1 MAKFRRSHGGEPKRG
16 KKPNLMGRS
25 IILILFLSGFLLAI
39 IVFANK
45 SYFGKQNTIVSKD
58 DVFNMDYRFSEAKP
72 EDRFYIPIST
82 TGSIV
87 HHKFYSLSYNENYEQ
102 ADWVAYVLTKS
113 DLAKENVKRRDWFDP
128 DVKVKTRSAIYNDY
142 SSSGYSRGHL
152 VPAADMAFSDEAM
165 KESFLM
171 SNISPQV
178 KEFNNGIW
186 NELENQVRD
195 WAWKNREL
203 IIVAGPILKN
213 IDKFIGKNQVGV
225 PKMFYKIILDLKEPD
240 RKAIAFLIPNEISEK
255 PLSDYIVTIDSLE
268 DITGIDFFGNLMTV
282 EEQKKIESKIE
293 RNKWEFNPELF
304 KKRIEV
310 WNKQ

>member
-16 KKPNLMGRS
+16 KKPNLIGRS
-25 IILILFLSGFLLAI
+25 IILILFLCGFLLAI

-195 WAWKNREL
+195 WAWKNQEL

-268 DITGIDFFGNLMTV
+268 NITGIDFFGNLMTV
-282 EEQKKIESKIE
+282 EEQKKIESKIDKI
-293 RNKWEFNPELF
+293 KWEFNPELY
-304 KKRIEV
+304 KKRIEI

>member
-25 IILILFLSGFLLAI
+25 IILILFLCGFLLAI

-45 SYFGKQNTIVSKD
+45 SYFGKQNTTVSKD
-58 DVFNMDYRFSEAKP
+58 DVFDMDYRFSEAKP

-82 TGSIV
+82 SGLIV

-203 IIVAGPILKN
+203 IIVTGPILKN

-268 DITGIDFFGNLMTV
+268 NITGIDFFGNLMTV
-282 EEQKKIESKIE
+282 EEQKKIESKINK
-293 RNKWEFNPELF
+293 NKWEFNPELY
-304 KKRIEV
+304 KKRIEI

>member
-25 IILILFLSGFLLAI
+25 IILILFLCGFLLAI

-45 SYFGKQNTIVSKD
+45 SYFGKQNTTVSKD

-203 IIVAGPILKN
+203 IIVTGPILKN

-268 DITGIDFFGNLMTV
+268 NITGIDFFGNLMTV
-282 EEQKKIESKIE
+282 EEQKKIESKINK
-293 RNKWEFNPELF
+293 NKWEFNPELY
-304 KKRIEV
+304 KKRIEI

>member
-25 IILILFLSGFLLAI
+25 IILILFLCGFLLAI

-82 TGSIV
+82 SGLIV

-171 SNISPQV
+171 SNISPQI

-195 WAWKNREL
+195 WAYKNQEL

-268 DITGIDFFGNLMTV
+268 NITGIDFFGNLMTV
-282 EEQKKIESKIE
+282 EEQKKIESKINK
-293 RNKWEFNPELF
+293 NKWEFNPELY
-304 KKRIEV
+304 KKRIEI

>member
-25 IILILFLSGFLLAI
+25 IILILFLCGFLLAI

-45 SYFGKQNTIVSKD
+45 SYFGKQNTTVSKN
-58 DVFNMDYRFSEAKP
+58 DVFNIDYRFSEAKP

-82 TGSIV
+82 TGSVV
-87 HHKFYSLSYNENYEQ
+87 HHKYYSLSYNENYEQ

-128 DVKVKTRSAIYNDY
+128 DVKVKTRSAIYHDY

-195 WAWKNREL
+195 WAWKNQEL

-213 IDKFIGKNQVGV
+213 IEKFIGKNQVGV

-240 RKAIAFLIPNEISEK
+240 RKAIAFLIPNEICEK

-293 RNKWEFNPELF
+293 RTKWEFNPELY

>member
-25 IILILFLSGFLLAI
+25 IILILFLCGFLLAI

-203 IIVAGPILKN
+203 IIVTGPILKN

-268 DITGIDFFGNLMTV
+268 NITGIDFFGNLMTV
-282 EEQKKIESKIE
+282 EEQKKIESKINK
-293 RNKWEFNPELF
+293 NKWEFNPELY
-304 KKRIEV
+304 KKRIEI